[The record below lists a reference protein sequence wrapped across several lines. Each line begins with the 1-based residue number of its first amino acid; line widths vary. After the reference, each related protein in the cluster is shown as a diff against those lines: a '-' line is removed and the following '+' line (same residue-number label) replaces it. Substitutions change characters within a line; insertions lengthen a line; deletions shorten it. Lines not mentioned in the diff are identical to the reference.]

1 MKKIALLL
9 AFFAIGLN
17 VVLAQ
22 TKEITGS
29 VTSADDGGTMPGV
42 SISVKGTSLG
52 TITDMNGKYTIKAP
66 VDAKTLVFSFVG
78 MTSEEVTIG
87 NQSVINVQL
96 KAQDISV
103 DEVVVVGYGT
113 QKKRDVTSSI
123 SKVKGNDLADKASSS
138 FISQLAGRASGVQ
151 ITSSSGDLGTPPNI
165 RIRGVNTISSGS
177 QPLIVVNGV
186 PSTSGNIGG
195 TYTNNNPMADINP
208 SDIESIEILKDG
220 AATAIYGSRASNG
233 VILVT
238 TKKGSVQKTKVTY
251 DAWYASSKASDL
263 YDLLDA
269 EQFVTIANEKYKN
282 NGSTVI
288 PAVMDADRTN
298 TNWNDYVFRTG
309 NQQSHNLS
317 VSGGNDETQFYL
329 SAGYSDQDG
338 IVVNN
343 SFKRYT
349 FNANVDQKL
358 FSWLKAGFSFNGS
371 YQNNTGPIKGT
382 NSLSDNMYAAT
393 RMLPNVK
400 VYDETHPTGYNIDV
414 LSPKSLGRGS
424 NTIPI
429 DLTVPNIMWV
439 LNTNVQKNESYR
451 IMPTAYVE
459 ISPVKGLLIKTL
471 VGSDISLLDNL
482 YAWYPESGDGQGYK
496 GLISETNYTR
506 KRWTF
511 QNIASYKTTINENHN
526 IDLTAVSEWSKY
538 EYRSVNA
545 GARDMS
551 SSFFMPYIISSTYN
565 TQSSG
570 GDYTHNGIASYMF
583 RANYNYK
590 NIYYLGGSIRRDGLS
605 KLPSANQFGTF
616 YGASAAVRLSEFSF
630 WEGIK
635 DVVNDFRIRGSF
647 AQVGNDDIG
656 NFTYLDTFTSQL
668 YGSQTGI
675 SYYQT
680 GNPNLKW
687 EKQDIV
693 DFGADMMLFNRVNI
707 TLAYWK
713 KVNTD
718 IVLDSPTPPSLGIPW
733 NRISQNVGSVE
744 NNGTEIE
751 VGGLVFKNKDF
762 SYNASL
768 NFSTQHNKV
777 TKLLSDMKY
786 EHYIIRE
793 GEPMRALY
801 GYQYEGVNM
810 ANGFPMYKKADGTI
824 IQGNPSDSKYYQYD
838 AANPGTLGAASS
850 LTADD
855 KTILGNTIPTWFG
868 GFDNTLKYKNFDLN
882 VFFRFSGGNKIA
894 NVTRRD
900 LLNMYFQNNGT
911 EILDRWQSASNPGNG
926 QVPIIIYG
934 KGNFLN
940 LESDGSSR
948 WVEDG
953 DFLKLQNL
961 AIGYSLP
968 KTITNKMTLSQ
979 VRCYL
984 QAQNVFTITKYTGL
998 DPEVYTTALGI
1009 DWNGN
1014 PQQRSFTFGIS
1025 VVF

>member
-1 MKKIALLL
+1 MKKIVLLL

-17 VVLAQ
+17 ALLAQ
-22 TKEITGS
+22 TKEISGK
-29 VTSADDGGTMPGV
+29 VTSADDGGSMPGV
-42 SISVKGTSLG
+42 SISVKGSTLG
-52 TITDMNGKYTIKAP
+52 TITDMDGKFALKVP
-66 VDAKTLVFSFVG
+66 SDAKTLLFSFVG
-78 MTSEEVTIG
+78 MESQEVTIG
-87 NQSVINVQL
+87 TQAIFNIQLQSQNV
-96 KAQDISV
+96 SV

-123 SKVKGNDLADKASSS
+123 SKVRGTDIADKASSS
-138 FISQLAGRASGVQ
+138 FIQQLAGRASGVQ

-177 QPLIVVNGV
+177 QPLVVVNGV

-195 TYTNNNPMADINP
+195 TYTNNNAFADINP

-238 TKKGSVQKTKVTY
+238 TKKGSIQKTKVSY
-251 DAWYASSKASDL
+251 DAWYAASKASKL

-269 EQFVTIANEKYKN
+269 EQFVTIANEKYR
-282 NGSTVI
+282 NGGSSLV
-288 PAVMDADRTN
+288 PAVMDADKTN

-309 NQQSHNLS
+309 NQQNHSLS
-317 VSGGNDETQFYL
+317 VSGGNEETQFYL
-329 SAGYSDQDG
+329 STSYSNQEG

-349 FNANVDQKL
+349 FNASVDQKL
-358 FSWLKAGFSFNGS
+358 LNWLKVGFSLNGS

-382 NSLSDNMYAAT
+382 NSISDNMYATT

-400 VYDETHPTGYNIDV
+400 VYDDTHPTGYNIDV
-414 LSPKSLGRGS
+414 LSPKSLGRGA
-424 NTIPI
+424 NGQPI

-451 IMPTAYVE
+451 IMPTAYAE
-459 ISPVKGLLIKTL
+459 INPIKGLIIKTL

-482 YAWYPESGDGQGYK
+482 YAWYPESGDGAGYK

-506 KRWTF
+506 KRWTL
-511 QNIASYKTTINENHN
+511 QNIASYKTTLRENHN
-526 IDLTAVSEWSKY
+526 FDLTAVSEWSKY
-538 EYRSVNA
+538 DSRNVNA

-583 RANYNYK
+583 RLNYNYK
-590 NIYYLGGSIRRDGLS
+590 NLYYLGSSVRRDGLS
-605 KLPSANQFGTF
+605 KLPSANKWGIF
-616 YGASAAVRLSEFSF
+616 YGASAAIRLSELDF
-630 WEGIK
+630 WKGIK

-680 GNPNLKW
+680 GNPKLKW
-687 EKQDIV
+687 EKQNIIDYGV
-693 DFGADMMLFNRVNI
+693 DLMLYNRVNFSF
-707 TLAYWK
+707 AYWK

-718 IVLDSPTPPSLGIPW
+718 IVLDAPTPPSLGIPW
-733 NRISQNVGSVE
+733 NVISQNVGSVE
-744 NNGTEIE
+744 NNGLEIE
-751 VGGLVFKNKDF
+751 IGGQVLKTKDF
-762 SYNASL
+762 SYNASV

-786 EHYIIRE
+786 EQYIIRE
-793 GEPMRALY
+793 GESMRSLY

-810 ANGFPMYKKADGTI
+810 TNGFPMYRKADGKI
-824 IQGNPSDSKYYQYD
+824 IQGNPTDSRYYLYD
-838 AANPGTLGAASS
+838 SANPGTLGAVSS
-850 LTADD
+850 LSADD
-855 KTILGNTIPTWFG
+855 KVILGNTIPTWFG
-868 GFDNTLKYKNFDLN
+868 GFDNNLKYKNFDLN
-882 VFFRFSGGNKIA
+882 IFFRFSGGNKVA

-900 LLNMYFQNNGT
+900 LLNMNFQNNGT
-911 EILDRWQSASNPGNG
+911 EILNRWQSVANPGNG
-926 QVPIIIYG
+926 QVPIIITG
-934 KGNFLN
+934 KNSFLN
-940 LESDGSSR
+940 LDADGSSR
-948 WVEDG
+948 WVEKG

-961 AIGYSLP
+961 ALGYTLP
-968 KTITNKMTLSQ
+968 KNIIKMLTLSQ
-979 VRCYL
+979 VRCYF
-984 QAQNVFTITKYTGL
+984 QAQNVFTVTKYTGL
-998 DPEVYTTALGI
+998 DPEVYTTTLGV
-1009 DWNGN
+1009 DLNGN
-1014 PQQRSFTFGIS
+1014 PQQRSFTFGLS

>member
-17 VVLAQ
+17 VALAQ
-22 TKEITGS
+22 TREITGK

-42 SISVKGTSLG
+42 SISVKGTTIG
-52 TITDMNGKYTIKAP
+52 TITDMDGKFSLKAP
-66 VDAKTLVFSFVG
+66 TDAKTLIFSFVG
-78 MTSEEVTIG
+78 MTTQEIAIG

-96 KAQDISV
+96 KSQEISV

-123 SKVKGNDLADKASSS
+123 SKVKGNELADKASSS
-138 FISQLAGRASGVQ
+138 FVQQLAGRAAGVQ
-151 ITSSSGDLGTPPNI
+151 ITSSSGDLSTPPNI
-165 RIRGVNTISSGS
+165 TIRGVNTISSGS
-177 QPLIVVNGV
+177 QPLIVINGV

-195 TYTNNNPMADINP
+195 SYTNNNPLADINP
-208 SDIESIEILKDG
+208 SDIESLEILKDG

-233 VILVT
+233 VILIT

-251 DAWYASSKASDL
+251 DAWFASSKASKL
-263 YDLLDA
+263 YDLLNA

-282 NGSTVI
+282 NGSTVV
-288 PAVMDADRTN
+288 PAVMDAEKTN

-317 VSGGNDETQFYL
+317 VAGGSDETQFYI
-329 SAGYSDQDG
+329 SAGYSDQQG

-349 FNANVDQKL
+349 FNGNVDQKL
-358 FSWLKAGFSFNGS
+358 LKWLKAGFSFNGS

-382 NSLSDNMYAAT
+382 NSLSDNMYATT

-400 VYDETHPTGYNIDV
+400 VYDSTHPTGYNIDV
-414 LSPKSLGRGS
+414 LSPKSLGRGA

-439 LNTNVQKNESYR
+439 LKTNVQKNESYR
-451 IMPTAYVE
+451 IMPTAYAE
-459 ISPVKGLLIKTL
+459 FTPLKGLVLKTL
-471 VGSDISLLDNL
+471 VGADISLLDNL

-511 QNIASYKTTINENHN
+511 QNIASYKTTLFENHN
-526 IDLTAVSEWSKY
+526 LDFTAVSEWSKY
-538 EYRSVNA
+538 TYRSVNA
-545 GARDMS
+545 GAQDMS

-583 RANYNYK
+583 RMNYNYK
-590 NIYYLGGSIRRDGLS
+590 NTYYLGGSIRRDGLS

-616 YGASAAVRLSEFSF
+616 YGASAAIRLSELGF
-630 WEGIK
+630 WSGIK
-635 DVVNDFRIRGSF
+635 NVINDFRLRGSY

-680 GNPNLKW
+680 GNPNLQW
-687 EKQDIV
+687 EKQNIV
-693 DFGADMMLFNRVNI
+693 DFGADLSLFNKVNI
-707 TLAYWK
+707 TMAYWK
-713 KVNTD
+713 KKNTD
-718 IVLDSPTPPSLGIPW
+718 IVLDAPTPPSLGIPW

-744 NNGTEIE
+744 NNGIELEISGNI
-751 VGGLVFKNKDF
+751 VKTKDF
-762 SYNASL
+762 SYNASV

-793 GEPMRALY
+793 GESMRALY
-801 GYQYEGVNM
+801 GY
-810 ANGFPMYKKADGTI
+810 
-824 IQGNPSDSKYYQYD
+824 
-838 AANPGTLGAASS
+838 
-850 LTADD
+850 
-855 KTILGNTIPTWFG
+855 
-868 GFDNTLKYKNFDLN
+868 
-882 VFFRFSGGNKIA
+882 
-894 NVTRRD
+894 
-900 LLNMYFQNNGT
+900 
-911 EILDRWQSASNPGNG
+911 
-926 QVPIIIYG
+926 
-934 KGNFLN
+934 
-940 LESDGSSR
+940 
-948 WVEDG
+948 
-953 DFLKLQNL
+953 
-961 AIGYSLP
+961 
-968 KTITNKMTLSQ
+968 
-979 VRCYL
+979 
-984 QAQNVFTITKYTGL
+984 
-998 DPEVYTTALGI
+998 
-1009 DWNGN
+1009 
-1014 PQQRSFTFGIS
+1014 
-1025 VVF
+1025 

>member
-1 MKKIALLL
+1 MKKIVLML
-9 AFFAIGLN
+9 AFVAFGLN
-17 VVLAQ
+17 VLFAQ
-22 TKEITGS
+22 TREVTGS
-29 VTSADDGGTMPGV
+29 VTSSDDGGSMPGV
-42 SISVKGTSLG
+42 SISVKGSTLG
-52 TITDMNGKYTIKAP
+52 TITDMNGKYLIKVP
-66 VDAKTLVFSFVG
+66 GDAQTLLFSFVG
-78 MTSEEVTIG
+78 MATQEVNIG

-96 KAQDISV
+96 VSQDVSV

-113 QKKRDVTSSI
+113 QVKRDVTSSI
-123 SKVKGNDLADKASSS
+123 SKVKGSEIADKASSS
-138 FISQLAGRASGVQ
+138 FIQQLAGRATGVQ

-177 QPLIVVNGV
+177 QPLVVVNGV

-195 TYTNNNPMADINP
+195 TYTNNNPLADINP

-238 TKKGSVQKTKVTY
+238 TKKGSVQKTKVSY
-251 DAWYASSKASDL
+251 DAWFAKSQASKL
-263 YDLLDA
+263 YDLLNA

-282 NGSTVI
+282 GGSPLT
-288 PAVMDADRTN
+288 PAVMDSENTN

-309 NQQSHNLS
+309 NQQNHSLS
-317 VSGGNDETQFYL
+317 VSGGNEETQFYL
-329 SAGYSDQDG
+329 STSYSNQEG

-349 FNANVDQKL
+349 FNASVDQKL
-358 FSWLKAGFSFNGS
+358 LNWVKVGFSLNGS

-382 NSLSDNMYAAT
+382 NSISDNMYATT

-400 VYDETHPTGYNIDV
+400 VYDPTHPTGYNIDV
-414 LSPKSLGRGS
+414 LSPKSLGRGA
-424 NTIPI
+424 NTQPI

-451 IMPTAYVE
+451 IMPTAYAE
-459 ISPVKGLLIKTL
+459 ITPLKGLVVKTL

-482 YAWYPESGDGQGYK
+482 YAWYPESGDGSGYK

-511 QNIASYKTTINENHN
+511 QNIASYKKTINESHN
-526 IDLTAVSEWSKY
+526 IDLTGVAEWSKY

-551 SSFFMPYIISSTYN
+551 SAFFMPYIISSTYN

-570 GDYTHNGIASYMF
+570 GDYTQNGIASYMF

-590 NIYYLGGSIRRDGLS
+590 NTYYLGGSLRRDGLS
-605 KLPSANQFGTF
+605 KLPTANQFGMF
-616 YGASAAVRLSEFSF
+616 YGGSAAIRLSEMGF
-630 WEGIK
+630 WKGIK
-635 DVVNDFRIRGSF
+635 EVVNDFRIRGSY

-680 GNPNLKW
+680 GNPNLEW
-687 EKQDIV
+687 EKQNII
-693 DFGADMMLFNRVNI
+693 DFGADMMLFNRINI
-707 TLAYWK
+707 TMAYWK

-718 IVLDSPTPPSLGIPW
+718 IVLDAPTPPSLGIPW
-733 NRISQNVGSVE
+733 NVISQNVGSVE
-744 NNGTEIE
+744 NNGLEFEI
-751 VGGLVFKNKDF
+751 GGQVLKTKDF
-762 SYNASL
+762 SYNASV
-768 NFSTQHNKV
+768 NFSTQHNLV

-786 EHYIIRE
+786 EQYIIRE
-793 GEPMRALY
+793 GESMRSLF
-801 GYQYEGVNM
+801 GYQYEGVNK

-824 IQGNPSDSKYYQYD
+824 IQGNPVNSKYYVYD
-838 AANPGTLGAASS
+838 AANPGTLGAVSS

-855 KTILGNTIPTWFG
+855 KTILGNTIPQWFG
-868 GFDNTLKYKNFDLN
+868 GFDNNFKYKNFDLN

-900 LLNMYFQNNGT
+900 LLNMNFQNNGT
-911 EILDRWQSASNPGNG
+911 EILNRWQSVDNPGDG

-934 KGNFLN
+934 KNSFLN
-940 LESDGSSR
+940 LDADGSSR
-948 WVEDG
+948 WLENG

-961 AIGYSLP
+961 ALGYTLP
-968 KTITNKMTLSQ
+968 KSLTTKMTLSQ
-979 VRCYL
+979 VRCYF
-984 QAQNVFTITKYTGL
+984 QAQNVFTITKYSGL
-998 DPEVYTTALGI
+998 DPEVYTTTLGV
-1009 DWNGN
+1009 DLNGN